1 MTTPDPHRP
10 ITAFF
15 DELAARWDAMLSP
28 DRDAHLARLLEPYEA
43 LFTLARRV
51 LDIGTGTGAFL
62 PHLRRLAPDARIVAL
77 DLSMAMLHRARDK
90 RRDDA
95 LCCWLRA
102 DAEHLPLA
110 AGSIDVVTCH
120 DSFAHMEDHAATL
133 RGFARVLSPRT
144 GRLLILHDLSRARI
158 NAIHSSAGHPRVHT
172 HLLPPVGEVVP
183 HVEAAGFRVLAAED
197 ADDHYLIAAERV

>member
-1 MTTPDPHRP
+1 MTTPDAHRP
-10 ITAFF
+10 LTGFF
-15 DELAARWDAMLSP
+15 DDLATRWDAMMSP
-28 DRDAHLARLLEPYEA
+28 DRDAHLVRLLEPYTA

-62 PHLRRLAPDARIVAL
+62 PHLRRLAPDARILAL
-77 DLSMAMLHRARDK
+77 DLSPEMLQRARDK

-102 DAEHLPLA
+102 DAEHLPLVA
-110 AGSIDVVTCH
+110 DCIDVVTCH
-120 DSFAHMEDHAATL
+120 DSFAHLEHRAAAL
-133 RGFARVLSPRT
+133 RGFARVLRAN
-144 GRLLILHDLSRARI
+144 GRLLILHDISRARL
-158 NAIHSSAGHPRVHT
+158 NAIHGKADHPRVQH

-183 HVEAAGFRVLAAED
+183 DVEAAGFRVLAAED